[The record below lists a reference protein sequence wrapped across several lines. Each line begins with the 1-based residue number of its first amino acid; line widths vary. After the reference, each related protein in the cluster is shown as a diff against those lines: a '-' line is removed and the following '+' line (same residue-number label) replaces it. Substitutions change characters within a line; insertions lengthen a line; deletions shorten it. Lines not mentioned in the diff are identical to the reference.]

1 MNAAGIA
8 SAFVFL
14 IAVSAVRLGD
24 KPTFSSEAMEEA
36 FTKQIED
43 ERPKRKNISRLG
55 LTDRAMGHY
64 DAKKMSPQ
72 YRKNHEV
79 ATTQWGR
86 DV

>member
-1 MNAAGIA
+1 MKMNAAGIA

-43 ERPKRKNISRLG
+43 KVEATRK
-55 LTDRAMGHY
+55 
-64 DAKKMSPQ
+64 AKKKKYKPLGID
-72 YRKNHEV
+72 R
-79 ATTQWGR
+79 
-86 DV
+86 